1 MIENAPKRS
10 MMEERERDASPA
22 AGANDQSR
30 ERKSPMAS
38 SLCNER
44 VSLRETR
51 MMVREL
57 NRVIDAIIIIRD
69 RLSLAHTLGDRTSD
83 LYVQVTGEARHL
95 IDRLKSIKV
104 PE

>member
-1 MIENAPKRS
+1 MASRGG
-10 MMEERERDASPA
+10 RRDASPV

-30 ERKSPMAS
+30 RSKSPSVACS
-38 SLCNER
+38 PGNER

-51 MMVREL
+51 LMVREL
-57 NRVIDAIIIIRD
+57 NSVIDGIIIIRD

-83 LYVQVTGEARHL
+83 SYVQVTEQARHL
-95 IDRLKSIKV
+95 IDRLKSIKL